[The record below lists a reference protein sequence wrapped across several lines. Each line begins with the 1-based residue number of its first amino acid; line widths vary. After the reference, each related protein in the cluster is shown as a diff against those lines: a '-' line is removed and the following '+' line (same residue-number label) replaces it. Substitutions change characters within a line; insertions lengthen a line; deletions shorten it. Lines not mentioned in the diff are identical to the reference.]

1 MKDFNEFGSVIKNY
15 VEDLAE
21 DFLECTYFID
31 IIYELLDEYGV
42 QSPRSEDFVYS
53 DDQVNDLLQLIVD
66 NKQLSDSAL
75 GKLIVKN
82 L

>member
-15 VEDLAE
+15 VEELAE
-21 DFLECTYFID
+21 DFVQCSYFVD
-31 IIYELLDEYGV
+31 IIYELLDEYKL
-42 QSPRSEDFVYS
+42 QSPREEDFIYS
-53 DDQVNDLLQLIVD
+53 DDQIDVLLKLIVA
-66 NKQLSDSAL
+66 NKDLSDSAL